1 MSAIHL
7 TLLTTLPLPD
17 ALSLKAIP
25 FQAGKLHRAVPI
37 VTDRTAAGEVK
48 FRSSYRDR
56 AEMPTSGV
64 FYNFTQA
71 DIQRMYDEM
80 CRGDDER
87 THAKSSNF
95 EKDSAFGYEDFMRSW
110 GKMYR

>member
-25 FQAGKLHRAVPI
+25 FQAGKTYRAVPLIVPI
-37 VTDRTAAGEVK
+37 VTDCTSAGEAK
-48 FRSSYRDR
+48 FRRSYRDR
-56 AEMPTSGV
+56 ADMPTSGV

-80 CRGDDER
+80 CR
-87 THAKSSNF
+87 
-95 EKDSAFGYEDFMRSW
+95 
-110 GKMYR
+110 